1 MFLKSRVATKTM
13 KSKSFGAIFGIL
25 AIIAILGAASEVS
38 TMTASAQSTLTGRH
52 CTASQPC
59 VQICGDHVCA
69 PGELAQMTA
78 KSASTQSN
86 ITGTSAMSS
95 NSTTNPSMGVVVAG
109 IVSYMDVASDGT
121 AVIVRTGHPISGQ
134 PLAIGIGFK
143 DANENFVK
151 HQNYAITVT
160 QDGTTVLSN
169 SAGHTHTGTDTQTTY
184 ALSSNDP
191 VNIVITLNGV
201 GLPTADP
208 STWTGVKGEVL
219 SFSQV
224 TDVKSPTMSMS
235 NMTMTNSTAAPAG
248 NATVPEFGPVAS
260 IVLAIAVLSVV
271 VFAVKTRIIPK
282 F

>member
-1 MFLKSRVATKTM
+1 M
-13 KSKSFGAIFGIL
+13 KSKSFGAIFGLL

-38 TMTASAQSTLTGRH
+38 IMTASAQSTMTGRH

-59 VQICGDHVCA
+59 VQVCGDHVCA

-78 KSASTQSN
+78 KSAPIQSN
-86 ITGTSAMSS
+86 STGTSAIPS

-169 SAGHTHTGTDTQTTY
+169 PAGHTHTGTDTQTTD
-184 ALSSNDP
+184 ALSSNNP

-219 SFSQV
+219 DFSQV
-224 TDVKSPTMSMS
+224 TDVKAPTTQMSNMTSS
-235 NMTMTNSTAAPAG
+235 NMTMTNSTAASAG

-271 VFAVKTRIIPK
+271 VFAAKTRVIPRL
-282 F
+282 

>member
-1 MFLKSRVATKTM
+1 M
-13 KSKSFGAIFGIL
+13 KSKPFGAIFGLL
-25 AIIAILGAASEVS
+25 AIIAILGAASEFS
-38 TMTASAQSTLTGRH
+38 IMTASAQSTLTGRH

-59 VQICGDHVCA
+59 VQVCGDHVCA

-78 KSASTQSN
+78 KSAPIQSN
-86 ITGTSAMSS
+86 NTGTSAMPS
-95 NSTTNPSMGVVVAG
+95 NSTTNPSMGVVIAG

-160 QDGTTVLSN
+160 QDGKTVLSN
-169 SAGHTHTGTDTQTTY
+169 PVGHTHTGTDTQTTD
-184 ALSSNDP
+184 ALSSNNP
-191 VNIVITLNGV
+191 VDIVITLNGV

-219 SFSQV
+219 DFSQA
-224 TDVKSPTMSMS
+224 TDVQTPAAPMS
-235 NMTMTNSTAAPAG
+235 NMTSGSMPAG

-271 VFAVKTRIIPK
+271 VFAAKTRIIPK
-282 F
+282 L